1 MSWFLSPATVEAASQ
16 TKVQAY
22 LDRLKAAGID
32 PSQQGVWFQSGLNVL
47 AQHQGTVPLS
57 AASLTKVAT
66 SLAALETWEPNHAF
80 VTEIWADGPIAQGT
94 LQGNLIVRGGG
105 DPMFVWEEAIAL
117 GNALNQLGITR
128 VAGDLVIEGRFE
140 MNFLP
145 DPEDATPYGAELGGT
160 LLRVAI
166 DSAAWPPVVTRSHA
180 TLPPGTPKPRVTIA
194 GVVRPAIETVTP
206 ASPNQLPKPK
216 PDDESAPTAAPTTPQ
231 RWRLIRHRSLPLL
244 ALLKQM
250 NLHSNNFMAETLA
263 RQMGGG
269 VKIAQNLRELTGL
282 SEEEL
287 RSLNGSGLGQGN
299 AFSPRAI
306 TAIGVA
312 LDRRL
317 RALGISG
324 GIEAIL
330 PVAGRDQGT
339 IAYRKMPAGAAVKT
353 GSLSEV
359 SALSGILPTRDRG
372 LVWFSIQN
380 RSPRVNSLRAE
391 QDKLLTELQQQ
402 WGGPPQPLVIPPPI
416 EPVLGDP
423 TRNELN

>member
-1 MSWFLSPATVEAASQ
+1 
-16 TKVQAY
+16 
-22 LDRLKAAGID
+22 
-32 PSQQGVWFQSGLNVL
+32 
-47 AQHQGTVPLS
+47 
-57 AASLTKVAT
+57 
-66 SLAALETWEPNHAF
+66 
-80 VTEIWADGPIAQGT
+80 
-94 LQGNLIVRGGG
+94 
-105 DPMFVWEEAIAL
+105 
-117 GNALNQLGITR
+117 
-128 VAGDLVIEGRFE
+128 
-140 MNFLP
+140 
-145 DPEDATPYGAELGGT
+145 
-160 LLRVAI
+160 
-166 DSAAWPPVVTRSHA
+166 
-180 TLPPGTPKPRVTIA
+180 
-194 GVVRPAIETVTP
+194 VVRPAIETVTP

-216 PDDESAPTAAPTTPQ
+216 PDDASAPTATPAQ
-231 RWRLIRHRSLPLL
+231 SGRWRLIRHRSLPLL

-269 VKIAQNLRELTGL
+269 VTIAQNLRELTGL
-282 SEEEL
+282 PEDEL

-306 TAIGVA
+306 TAIGMT

-317 RALGISG
+317 QALGIPG
-324 GIEAIL
+324 GIEAIV
-330 PVAGRDQGT
+330 PVAGRDLGT
-339 IAYRKMPAGAAVKT
+339 IAYRKMPAGSAVKT